1 METITQ
7 EKENRISEWK
17 SPKNGAELVV
27 AYLRR
32 RNQTRVYGIP
42 GGANLPLYDAL
53 HESGIRHILARQEQ
67 GGGFMAQG
75 EARVTK
81 KAAVCLA
88 SSGPGVT
95 NLITAVADAKSDS
108 IPLVAITGQVPI
120 PLIGT
125 DAFQEI
131 DSYGLSAPIT
141 KKNYLVRSIDELLR
155 ALPEAF
161 RIAENGRPGP
171 VWLDI
176 PKDIQASP
184 IRVSD
189 QEILRNWE
197 EVEADESSSSGSEIF
212 ASDIFRFYDLLSG
225 SEKPVLYIGGG
236 VKQSGSEEILLK
248 FAEAQNIP
256 VASTLM
262 GLDSFPQDHPLALG
276 MLGMHGAPYTN
287 ILLSESDLLL
297 AFGVRFDDRATGR
310 LETFCPNATVIHVDI
325 DAKEIGKL
333 RKPDLGIR
341 SDLKFFLESLGE
353 FPKQDRKDWIRKTD
367 SYKANFPLAGVSGEG
382 GFSPE
387 EIILFV
393 GETLGPEAIVTTD
406 VGQHQ
411 MWVAQFYP
419 FRKPETFLTSGGLGT
434 MGFGLP
440 CALGAS
446 FAKPEEKVVCFTGD
460 GSILMNIQELDT
472 LSEHSLDVKI
482 VLFDNRNLGLVRQQQ
497 NLFYGGRYNGSAYP
511 SESKFSRIARAFG
524 IPSLDLGEEGKSLLD
539 LKEFLTEPG
548 PGFAVIPIHPD
559 LQVLPMVPPGKSN
572 LEMLLG

>member
-1 METITQ
+1 METIA
-7 EKENRISEWK
+7 KETRKELSEWK
-17 SPKNGAELVV
+17 RPKNGAELVV

-32 RNQTRVYGIP
+32 RNQARVYGIP

-53 HESGIRHILARQEQ
+53 HDSGILHILARQEQ

-75 EARVTK
+75 EARITK

-131 DSYGLSAPIT
+131 DTFSLSLPIT
-141 KKNYLVRSIDELLR
+141 KKNYLIRSIQELAK

-171 VWLDI
+171 VWIDI
-176 PKDIQASP
+176 PKDIQTSP
-184 IRVSD
+184 IELSEEDIERIWREEEDSDPSEVSG
-189 QEILRNWE
+189 I
-197 EVEADESSSSGSEIF
+197 STG
-212 ASDIFRFYDLLSG
+212 DIFRFYDLLSR
-225 SEKPVLYIGGG
+225 SERPVLYVGGG
-236 VKQSGSEEILLK
+236 VKQSQAESLVLE
-248 FAEAQNIP
+248 FAETQNIP

-276 MLGMHGAPYTN
+276 MLGMHGAPFTN
-287 ILLSESDLLL
+287 MLLSEADLLL
-297 AFGVRFDDRATGR
+297 AFGVRFDDRATGK
-310 LETFCPNATVIHVDI
+310 LETFCPNATVVHVDI
-325 DAKEIGKL
+325 DAKELGKL

-353 FPKQDRKDWIRKTD
+353 FPKQDRKDWIERMNSHKT
-367 SYKANFPLAGVSGEG
+367 NFPLASTEGGE
-382 GFSPE
+382 GFSPQ
-387 EIILFV
+387 EIILLTGQCL
-393 GETLGPEAIVTTD
+393 GEEAIVTTD

-411 MWVAQFYP
+411 MWTAQFYP

-446 FAKPEEKVVCFTGD
+446 FAAPEAKVVCFSGD

-472 LSEHSLDVKI
+472 LSEYLLNVKI
-482 VLFDNRNLGLVRQQQ
+482 IIFDNRNLGLVRQQQ
-497 NLFYGGRYNGSAYP
+497 NLFYGSRYNGSAYP

-524 IPSLDLGEEGKSLLD
+524 IPSLDLGEIGRTLDD
-539 LKEFLTEPG
+539 LKGFLSEDG
-548 PGFAVIPIHPD
+548 PGLVVVPIHPD
-559 LQVLPMVPPGKSN
+559 LKVLPMVPPGKSN